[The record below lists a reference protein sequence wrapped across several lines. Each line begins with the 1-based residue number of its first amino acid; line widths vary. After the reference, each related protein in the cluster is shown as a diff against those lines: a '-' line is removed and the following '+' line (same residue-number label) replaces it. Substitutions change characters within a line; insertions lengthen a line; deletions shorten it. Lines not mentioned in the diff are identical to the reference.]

1 LLVCCHEALA
11 SSACWF
17 LARNLVAKAQPEQ
30 NIIPPA
36 DYSLEIGTMF
46 LYIEFIGRSHREGEP
61 GVQIMNQHV
70 IDYLHAKF
78 NAMKADPKHDALDL
92 LKLAVEV
99 SKYLNMNA

>member
-1 LLVCCHEALA
+1 
-11 SSACWF
+11 
-17 LARNLVAKAQPEQ
+17 
-30 NIIPPA
+30 
-36 DYSLEIGTMF
+36 
-46 LYIEFIGRSHREGEP
+46 
-61 GVQIMNQHV
+61 MNQHV